1 MFRNLKVAVMILMV
15 AGILSLAATA
25 ALAQAQVCQP
35 PDAPTPEEVVS
46 GVTLS
51 WNGAFH
57 CLNAPEEGEYEFTVE
72 VSNDGASASAV
83 TIEAINLT
91 DTTPKPRG
99 ATPEAT
105 VAEVVGLPLTIEPGQ
120 SGSFTVR
127 GTYKLVQ
134 AGAARLANLH
144 FMANGQA
151 DSVPFNMGINAAIR
165 TSSDIDEPEDER
177 GGPPS
182 WVPAP
187 PDRE

>member
-1 MFRNLKVAVMILMV
+1 MFRNLKVAVMILLV

-35 PDAPTPEEVVS
+35 PDAPTPEEVVP

-99 ATPEAT
+99 SSPDATFQ
-105 VAEVVGLPLTIEPGQ
+105 VSNLPLTIPPGE
-120 SGSFTVR
+120 SGSFTVS
-127 GTYKLVQ
+127 GTYKLAH